1 MAEVSS
7 IIYFW
12 LISEVEAHTH
22 EKKKLLATLKNYQG
36 LLSYKK

>member
-7 IIYFW
+7 IIYFC

-22 EKKKLLATLKNYQG
+22 KKKLLATLKNYQG

>member
-12 LISEVEAHTH
+12 LISEVKAHTH
-22 EKKKLLATLKNYQG
+22 IKKTIGNPKKLSRTP
-36 LLSYKK
+36 

>member
-12 LISEVEAHTH
+12 LISEVEAHTQ
-22 EKKKLLATLKNYQG
+22 KKKTIGNPKN
-36 LLSYKK
+36 LSRTP